1 MAAVL
6 AALDGGGG
14 MFFRMLA
21 DRAAALTGP
30 TVRGEPA

>member
-6 AALDGGGG
+6 AALDGGG

-21 DRAAALTGP
+21 DQATALPRPAGP
-30 TVRGEPA
+30 R

>member
-21 DRAAALTGP
+21 GGP
-30 TVRGEPA
+30 PRCPGRPVRSEPA